1 MAQIL
6 VKVSNLTIE
15 TQWLKVTILVLVS
28 KIDRENKGP
37 L

>member
-6 VKVSNLTIE
+6 VNVSNLTIE
-15 TQWLKVTILVLVS
+15 TQWLKVSILVPVS
-28 KIDRENKGP
+28 KIDRENKEP

>member
-1 MAQIL
+1 MAQVL

-15 TQWLKVTILVLVS
+15 TQWFKVTILVLVS
-28 KIDRENKGP
+28 KIDRETKEP